1 MGFLQH
7 MLNEELSLDM
17 LNLLGSSFLF
27 STLLP
32 TTLAQL
38 GPVACKQPK
47 VSLIQLIFPSLEPLC
62 LFKFSVEVLDL
73 VKRTLPVASA
83 AAQFASRA
91 VQSAGVQQA
100 SPAESSTYSD
110 TNLMHYATVETEHP
124 YKQATVSHFKVCW
137 GGAPLSRVF

>member
-1 MGFLQH
+1 MSSTLLEVTMGFLQH

-47 VSLIQLIFPSLEPLC
+47 VSLILSAFLC
-62 LFKFSVEVLDL
+62 
-73 VKRTLPVASA
+73 
-83 AAQFASRA
+83 
-91 VQSAGVQQA
+91 
-100 SPAESSTYSD
+100 Y
-110 TNLMHYATVETEHP
+110 
-124 YKQATVSHFKVCW
+124 
-137 GGAPLSRVF
+137 